1 MAILC
6 DMMMMM
12 MTMMMMMMMKCET
25 GSCWQE
31 NVVRDFELNELHLQC
46 KKTPLTKHRDR
57 NIAAASTG
65 TAATAAAEASDDLA
79 ESVDSDV
86 KKTQ

>member
-1 MAILC
+1 V
-6 DMMMMM
+6 
-12 MTMMMMMMMKCET
+12 KCET
-25 GSCWQE
+25 NTRLQE

-57 NIAAASTG
+57 KDAANS
-65 TAATAAAEASDDLA
+65 TAAAAAAPAAEAIDDLPDN
-79 ESVDSDV
+79 VDTDE

>member
-1 MAILC
+1 MYA
-6 DMMMMM
+6 
-12 MTMMMMMMMKCET
+12 
-25 GSCWQE
+25 CWQE

-57 NIAAASTG
+57 NVAAASTAP
-65 TAATAAAEASDDLA
+65 AAAAAESSDDLVDN
-79 ESVDSDV
+79 VDSDV

>member
-1 MAILC
+1 
-6 DMMMMM
+6 
-12 MTMMMMMMMKCET
+12 MTVLI
-25 GSCWQE
+25 SQE

-57 NIAAASTG
+57 NTNNAV
-65 TAATAAAEASDDLA
+65 TATDTTTTAEASEVLPDD
-79 ESVDSDV
+79 VDQEV